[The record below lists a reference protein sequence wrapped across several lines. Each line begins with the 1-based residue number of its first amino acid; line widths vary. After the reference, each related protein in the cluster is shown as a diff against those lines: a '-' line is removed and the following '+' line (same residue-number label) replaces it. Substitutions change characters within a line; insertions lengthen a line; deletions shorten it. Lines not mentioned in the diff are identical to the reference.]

1 MKSILFVDDEPN
13 ILVGLERMLR
23 PMRHSWKMKF
33 VNDGQKALDLM
44 EEDPIDVIVSDM
56 RMPGMDGSRL
66 LTEVMRRYPRVVRI
80 ALSGHSGDET
90 LLRLTG
96 PIHQF
101 LSKPCNPDVLKETVE
116 RAFSLRNLLQDEALI
131 QLVSSFTALPVLP
144 RSHTQLLEELHAP
157 DISIKFIA
165 RIIERDVGMAAKTLQ
180 WVNSAYFGVRNQVTS
195 VTYAVS
201 LLGLDVIR
209 SMVLTMGVF
218 SEFAK
223 KPLASGFSLEEF
235 MDHSVAVGAYA
246 KRVALLNGTNERLAN
261 DAFTAGILHDTGKL
275 VLAVG
280 RPKEYASIL
289 SRAQGN
295 MAYIHE
301 MEHESMGATHAEVG
315 GYLLGLWGFPDPV
328 VEAVAYH
335 HQPSHCVARG
345 ITPLTIVHATNYL
358 VHSHFS
364 ENSNHAIAL
373 IDERFLKEANLNLHL
388 PETSN
393 SQTPLPEIDPNA

>member
-23 PMRHSWKMKF
+23 PMRHSWTMKF
-33 VNDGQKALDLM
+33 VNGGQAALDFM
-44 EEDPIDVIVSDM
+44 EKEPIDVIVSDM
-56 RMPGMDGSRL
+56 RMPGMDGARL
-66 LTEVMRRYPRVVRI
+66 LSEVMQRYPRVVRI

-90 LLRLTG
+90 MLRLTG

-116 RAFSLRNLLQDEALI
+116 RAFSLRNLLQDDALI
-131 QLVSSFTALPVLP
+131 RLVSSFTALPVLP
-144 RSHTQLLEELHAP
+144 RSHTELIEELHAP
-157 DISIKFIA
+157 DISVKMIA

-223 KPLASGFSLEEF
+223 RRLAAGFSLETF
-235 MDHSVAVGAYA
+235 MDHSVAVGASA
-246 KRVALLNGTNERLAN
+246 KRVALQNGTNERLAN

-275 VLAVG
+275 VLAAG
-280 RPKEYASIL
+280 RSDEYASL
-289 SRAQGN
+289 LARTGGDTSQ
-295 MAYIHE
+295 IHDIE
-301 MEHESMGATHAEVG
+301 REVLGATHAEVG

-335 HQPSHCVARG
+335 HNPAHCVARG
-345 ITPLTIVHATNYL
+345 ITPLAIIHWTNSL
-358 VHSHFS
+358 VHQS
-364 ENSNHAIAL
+364 ESGAGSRGSGL
-373 IDERFLKEANLNLHL
+373 IDEAYLEETKLRMTRPDLFEPRDSSLSPEAN
-388 PETSN
+388 T
-393 SQTPLPEIDPNA
+393 

>member
-23 PMRHSWKMKF
+23 PMRRSWNMNF
-33 VNDGQKALDLM
+33 VNGGQAALDLM
-44 EEDPIDVIVSDM
+44 KKEPIDVIVSDM
-56 RMPGMDGSRL
+56 RMPGMDGARL

-90 LLRLTG
+90 MLRLTG

-116 RAFSLRNLLQDEALI
+116 RAFSLRNLLQDEALV
-131 QLVSSFTALPVLP
+131 QLVSSFTGLPVLP
-144 RSHTQLLEELHAP
+144 RTHTELLEELHAP
-157 DISIKFIA
+157 DISVKMIA

-223 KPLASGFSLEEF
+223 KPLAAGFSLEKF
-235 MDHSVAVGAYA
+235 MDHSVAVGASA
-246 KRVALLNGTNERLAN
+246 KRVALQNGTNERLAN

-280 RPKEYASIL
+280 RREEYTAL
-289 SRAQGN
+289 LARVEGDTSR
-295 MAYIHE
+295 IHTFE
-301 MEHESMGATHAEVG
+301 REALGATHAEVG

-335 HQPSHCVARG
+335 HNPAQCVARS
-345 ITPLTIVHATNYL
+345 ISPLAIVHWTNYL
-358 VHSHFS
+358 VHRQESGAS
-364 ENSNHAIAL
+364 VDEENL
-373 IDERFLKEANLNLHL
+373 IDREYLEETKLKLSL
-388 PETSN
+388 PESFDFSTTN
-393 SQTPLPEIDPNA
+393 EEEP